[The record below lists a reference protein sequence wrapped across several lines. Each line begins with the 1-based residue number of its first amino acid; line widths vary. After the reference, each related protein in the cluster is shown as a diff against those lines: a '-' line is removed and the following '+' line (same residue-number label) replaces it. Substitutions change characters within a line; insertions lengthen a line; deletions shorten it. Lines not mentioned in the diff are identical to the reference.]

1 MERNPTVANVQRVYE
16 NLGGRPPEG
25 VLVIAIVP
33 ARERKASPSP
43 LDRERSLKKGCSED
57 PREVHGSVSNMD
69 AEGGSVSTAVE
80 DMLNTSGHTAHNN
93 SLSDPL
99 DKVKDSYA
107 SKVMGSKRVRD
118 RVDTTATLND
128 GDVVIL
134 DEDMVVDDHRRKIG
148 LARDSGISRPGGQS
162 ESRFELLRTDEVNND
177 EHTHAEVG
185 VTGKS
190 SSSGSKL
197 VNVPSNDEGEG
208 HAKVVVRNVAYMES
222 NSVKKNKA
230 NKKGRKAPTVVPLID
245 GQDMQVVDHTLDIIL
260 GNHSAVKIFEQG
272 EQRQTTSVTT
282 GVHGRNL
289 HRKSVLEPTRRGV
302 RIRKRAYSHIMSKMS
317 HLELVKD
324 ISDQITGSCDVDLY
338 FLAKVQVYI
347 VVKL

>member
-1 MERNPTVANVQRVYE
+1 
-16 NLGGRPPEG
+16 
-25 VLVIAIVP
+25 
-33 ARERKASPSP
+33 
-43 LDRERSLKKGCSED
+43 
-57 PREVHGSVSNMD
+57 MD

-208 HAKVVVRNVAYMES
+208 HAKVV
-222 NSVKKNKA
+222 
-230 NKKGRKAPTVVPLID
+230 
-245 GQDMQVVDHTLDIIL
+245 DMQVVDHTLDIIL